1 MSPTETSTTPTDQV
15 VDTSYPFAAVPPQDA
30 VQRYVAISAERPM
43 TRMTMPI
50 GGDVWVIHRNAAARD
65 MLSDPR
71 FVRKPFRTGERAVPY
86 FVEFPDFLKST
97 IQFEDPPH
105 HTKLRKLVQK
115 SISPKRV
122 RAMRE
127 SAVEFANELIDAMV
141 AKGNSAN
148 LVNDYAVA
156 LPIQMLSNLLGV
168 PPEDRPKFQKWSA
181 ATLAVANMPEDEVV
195 QNMTELFMYLT
206 ALIEDRRK
214 NPRED
219 LLSDLA
225 NAPDKD
231 DSLTDGEILPIA
243 MILIVAGFD
252 NTANFICS
260 GVLSLLKNPDQLAVL
275 LEDVDAVAPTA
286 VEEILRNGRMA
297 IYDTVAGGGG
307 LVPFVATE
315 DVEIDG
321 QVIAEGEAVLADLD
335 ATIDAATASLAAV
348 PADQRR
354 ILVVQPYVQNDIPI
368 IRAFTDDAMAMELF
382 DGLGLTNAWT
392 QPGDEFGFTTTDLEG
407 LTTISDVSVLYTADA
422 DDIDRGGFV
431 GNPLWEQWEPVVTG
445 RLYPLGADAWTYGG
459 PASARYLVDQLTAQ
473 LA

>member
-1 MSPTETSTTPTDQV
+1 MSSTETSTNTADQT
-15 VDTSYPFAAVPPQDA
+15 VDTAYPFAAVPSNEA
-30 VQRYVAISAERPM
+30 VQRYIAIAADRPM
-43 TRMTMPI
+43 TKMTMPI
-50 GGDVWVIHRNAAARD
+50 GGDVWVIHRNAAARE

-71 FVRKPFRTGERAVPY
+71 FVRGPFRTGERAVPY

-127 SAVEFANELIDAMV
+127 SAVEFANQLIDAMI
-141 AKGNSAN
+141 AKGASAN
-148 LVNDYAVA
+148 LVSDYAVA

-260 GVLSLLKNPDQLAVL
+260 GVLSLLRHPDQLEVL
-275 LEDVDAVAPTA
+275 LEDVDTVAPTA

-307 LVPFVATE
+307 LVPFVATA

-321 QVIAEGEAVLADLD
+321 QIIAEGEAVLVDP
-335 ATIDAATASLAAV
+335 AAV
-348 PADQRR
+348 NHDGIALEDAGKFDVRR
-354 ILVVQPYVQNDIPI
+354 KNNPQLTLSYGLHHCLGAPLARMEMQVAI
-368 IRAFTDDAMAMELF
+368 TELF
-382 DGLGLTNAWT
+382 KRLPGLALAGEAVVDNDNLTL
-392 QPGDEFGFTTTDLEG
+392 PIVDL
-407 LTTISDVSVLYTADA
+407 
-422 DDIDRGGFV
+422 
-431 GNPLWEQWEPVVTG
+431 PVT
-445 RLYPLGADAWTYGG
+445 W
-459 PASARYLVDQLTAQ
+459 
-473 LA
+473 

>member
-1 MSPTETSTTPTDQV
+1 M

-43 TRMTMPI
+43 TKMTMPI

-127 SAVEFANELIDAMV
+127 SAVEFANELIDEMV
-141 AKGNSAN
+141 DKGAPAN
-148 LVNDYAVA
+148 LVSDYAVA

-195 QNMTELFMYLT
+195 QNMTELFMYLS

-286 VEEILRNGRMA
+286 VEEILRNGRMS

-321 QVIAEGEAVLADLD
+321 QVIAEGEAVLVDPASVNHD
-335 ATIDAATASLAAV
+335 AVAVSDPGTFDVRRKDNPHLTLSYGLHHCLGAPLARMEMQVA
-348 PADQRR
+348 
-354 ILVVQPYVQNDIPI
+354 I
-368 IRAFTDDAMAMELF
+368 TELF
-382 DGLGLTNAWT
+382 KRLPGLRLAGEAVVDNDNLT
-392 QPGDEFGFTTTDLEG
+392 QPIVDL
-407 LTTISDVSVLYTADA
+407 
-422 DDIDRGGFV
+422 
-431 GNPLWEQWEPVVTG
+431 PVI
-445 RLYPLGADAWTYGG
+445 W
-459 PASARYLVDQLTAQ
+459 
-473 LA
+473 

>member
-1 MSPTETSTTPTDQV
+1 MSSTETSTNTADQM
-15 VDTSYPFAAVPPQDA
+15 VDTAYPFAAVPSNEA
-30 VQRYVAISAERPM
+30 AQRYIAIAADRPM
-43 TRMTMPI
+43 TKMTMPI
-50 GGDVWVIHRNAAARD
+50 GGDVWVIHRNAAARE

-71 FVRKPFRTGERAVPY
+71 FVRGPFRTGERAVPY

-127 SAVEFANELIDAMV
+127 SAVEFANQLIDAMIT
-141 AKGNSAN
+141 KGASAN
-148 LVNDYAVA
+148 LVSDYAVA

-260 GVLSLLKNPDQLAVL
+260 GVLSLLRHPDQLEVL
-275 LEDVDAVAPTA
+275 LEDVDTVAPTA

-307 LVPFVATE
+307 LVPFVATA

-321 QVIAEGEAVLADLD
+321 QIIAEGEAVLVDP
-335 ATIDAATASLAAV
+335 AAV
-348 PADQRR
+348 NHDGIALEDAGKFDVRR
-354 ILVVQPYVQNDIPI
+354 KNNPQLTLSYGLHHCLGAPLARMEMQVAI
-368 IRAFTDDAMAMELF
+368 TELF
-382 DGLGLTNAWT
+382 KRLPGLTLAGEVVVDNDNLT
-392 QPGDEFGFTTTDLEG
+392 LPIVDL
-407 LTTISDVSVLYTADA
+407 
-422 DDIDRGGFV
+422 
-431 GNPLWEQWEPVVTG
+431 PVT
-445 RLYPLGADAWTYGG
+445 W
-459 PASARYLVDQLTAQ
+459 
-473 LA
+473 

>member
-1 MSPTETSTTPTDQV
+1 VSSTETSTTSTDQV

-43 TRMTMPI
+43 TKMTMPI

-71 FVRKPFRTGERAVPY
+71 FVRNPFRTGERAVPY

-122 RAMRE
+122 RAMRD
-127 SAVEFANELIDAMV
+127 SAVEFANELIDDMV
-141 AKGNSAN
+141 AKGTSAN
-148 LVNDYAVA
+148 LVSDYAVA

-195 QNMTELFMYLT
+195 QNMTELFMYLS

-260 GVLSLLKNPDQLAVL
+260 GVLSLLKNPEQLAVL

-321 QVIAEGEAVLADLD
+321 QVIAEGEAVLVDPASVNHD
-335 ATIDAATASLAAV
+335 AVAVANPGSFDVRRKDNPHLTLSYGLHHCLGAPLARMEMQVA
-348 PADQRR
+348 
-354 ILVVQPYVQNDIPI
+354 IS
-368 IRAFTDDAMAMELF
+368 ELF
-382 DGLGLTNAWT
+382 KRLPDLRLAGEAVVDDDNLT
-392 QPGDEFGFTTTDLEG
+392 QPITDL
-407 LTTISDVSVLYTADA
+407 
-422 DDIDRGGFV
+422 
-431 GNPLWEQWEPVVTG
+431 PVT
-445 RLYPLGADAWTYGG
+445 W
-459 PASARYLVDQLTAQ
+459 
-473 LA
+473 

>member
-1 MSPTETSTTPTDQV
+1 MSSTETSTTPTDQV

-43 TRMTMPI
+43 TKMTMPI

-206 ALIEDRRK
+206 ALIDDRRK

-321 QVIAEGEAVLADLD
+321 QVIAEGEAVLVDPASVNHDAVAVADPGTFDVRRKDNPHLTLSYGLHHCLG
-335 ATIDAATASLAAV
+335 APLARMEMQVA
-348 PADQRR
+348 
-354 ILVVQPYVQNDIPI
+354 IS
-368 IRAFTDDAMAMELF
+368 ELF
-382 DGLGLTNAWT
+382 KRLPDLRLAGEAVVDDDNLT
-392 QPGDEFGFTTTDLEG
+392 QPIT
-407 LTTISDVSVLYTADA
+407 VL
-422 DDIDRGGFV
+422 
-431 GNPLWEQWEPVVTG
+431 PVT
-445 RLYPLGADAWTYGG
+445 W
-459 PASARYLVDQLTAQ
+459 
-473 LA
+473 